1 VKILLDE
8 NFPLGLLH
16 ALRANGFSAD
26 HIITL
31 GWRGVSDAE
40 ISDRTKG
47 EEVLFITQ
55 DLEFLVGQASGFA
68 IVLVSRV
75 RQSRPI
81 ADRIA
86 TWHRSIRDLLGTPRT
101 ERLFE
106 LSDDGVLLLAQSS
119 P

>member
-68 IVLVSRV
+68 IVLVF
-75 RQSRPI
+75 
-81 ADRIA
+81 
-86 TWHRSIRDLLGTPRT
+86 RDLLGTPRT